1 MSKLN
6 IKLPNLKA
14 FFDKKNQIFIST
26 KNEIIK
32 ILLKKNNINKVY
44 YKNNEDLKFNLLKN
58 KPSQAN
64 QVGKGVWHNFKKVDS
79 AWKVNNKSFSQI
91 PMGYHPVVGLP
102 NVKVSYIW
110 AYLAKYK
117 RWEKI

>member
-44 YKNNEDLKFNLLKN
+44 YKNNEDLKFNLLK
-58 KPSQAN
+58 QN
-64 QVGKGVWHNFKKVDS
+64 QFKVKIIGKKYFKRKVIHFLYHKSDNFKLR
-79 AWKVNNKSFSQI
+79 
-91 PMGYHPVVGLP
+91 VGVTHHLG
-102 NVKVSYIW
+102 
-110 AYLAKYK
+110 
-117 RWEKI
+117 E